1 MDQHKVQSLSRVY
14 APNEYAVWLSPDDR
28 AQFEG
33 TEAELAS
40 ELSGYLL
47 EHARR
52 ERITLGTSPRV
63 VFKTDEK
70 LRLGE
75 FGIQARRGQGPP
87 TRPQAPPPGGGGRPA
102 GYSAARPGPG
112 PPPGAGTRPRRGR
125 PARGRPGGE

>member
-75 FGIQARRGQGPP
+75 FGIQARRVKPP
-87 TRPQAPPPGGGGRPA
+87 QTQPAPPPPGGHGPPQ
-102 GYSAARPGPG
+102 GYSAAPPRPG
-112 PPPGAGTRPRRGR
+112 PPPGAGP
-125 PARGRPGGE
+125 